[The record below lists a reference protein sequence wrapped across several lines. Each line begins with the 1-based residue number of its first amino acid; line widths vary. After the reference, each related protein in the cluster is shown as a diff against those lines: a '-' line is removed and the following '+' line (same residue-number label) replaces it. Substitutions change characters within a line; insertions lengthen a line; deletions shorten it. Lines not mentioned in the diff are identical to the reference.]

1 MLGKFLLGLVTVC
14 AIAIG
19 AFTFTRGGG
28 NTTDMTMAGN
38 DFTKIEAG
46 KRGDDP
52 LYSEEIKRNTAL
64 TLQAQD
70 KAARLE
76 KELELMKRDKE
87 SSDRQTQQL
96 LSTLDSLKTEISSLK
111 NNTQTETGGQVS
123 DAVKQQLEE
132 KLKTIND
139 SIEKLNTANAEREAQ
154 NQAKIAELEAALAV
168 QNNQLAADTTQNKAI
183 HSSGVIY
190 PYGGVKTDILDEKKA
205 TISNKIEETFTGVG
219 NYFGVNGANDG
230 ANSMTGG
237 VHDNGKDKVPTFA
250 QPSVKKQ
257 WETVFPVYTI
267 PPNTVLADST
277 LITPII
283 GRVPLPGTAG
293 KGNITDPFFFKV
305 EVGAENLAANGQ
317 KIPGIAKIIASGYST
332 GIREQSC
339 VRGYIDSLTF
349 IFVDGR
355 IVTQGESSGEGSSN
369 GEALGYLADPWGKPC
384 IRGQYVNNAKEYL
397 MSRGM
402 AAFVEAAAAGF
413 SQSQIDTRE
422 DGNGTKQAVLSGNVW
437 KYILGQGISGT
448 ASEVAG
454 YVRDRTADAF
464 DVVYVEQAQPVQIWL
479 NKMIPIDYD
488 SNARKISYYDEP
500 QDTNQYD

>member
-19 AFTFTRGGG
+19 IFTFTRGGG
-28 NTTDMTMAGN
+28 NTTDMTMSGN

-52 LYSEEIKRNTAL
+52 IYSEEIKRNTAL

-76 KELELMKRDKE
+76 RELESMKRDKE

-96 LSTLDSLKTEISSLK
+96 LSVLENLKTEINDLK
-111 NNTQTETGGQVS
+111 NGTNTETGGQADKVLQ
-123 DAVKQQLEE
+123 QQLEG
-132 KLKTIND
+132 KLKTITD

-154 NQAKIAELEAALAV
+154 NQARIAELESALAI
-168 QNNQLAADTTQNKAI
+168 QNNQLTSQATQHKTSA
-183 HSSGVIY
+183 SSGIVY
-190 PYGGVKTDILDEKKA
+190 PYGGIKAESIDGKKA
-205 TISNKIEETFTGVG
+205 SISNKIEETFAGVS
-219 NYFGVNGANDG
+219 NYFGVNGGNT
-230 ANSMTGG
+230 NITGG
-237 VHDNGKDKVPTFA
+237 VQNNGKDKVPTFVA
-250 QPSVKKQ
+250 PTVKKQ

-317 KIPGIAKIIASGYST
+317 KIPGVAKIIASGYST

-384 IRGQYVNNAKEYL
+384 IRGNYINNAKEYL

-422 DGNGTKQAVLSGNVW
+422 DGDGTKQAVLSGNVW

-488 SNARKISYYDEP
+488 SKARKISYYDEP
-500 QDTNQYD
+500 QEINQYD